1 MHTGKTSPR
10 RFADTAQ
17 SGFTLI
23 EIMIALTISVALLT
37 VLSLVFV
44 GNNGFRQDVDRASR
58 LVENSSYSMERLV
71 DDFRLAGYYAQFDI
85 VAAMSLPG
93 GLTVPTA
100 KPDACATDL
109 PSLMAATPIAIQGYD
124 GGSTS
129 TSLPTLPASCSAIT
143 DLRPKSDVVLVRHV
157 EPCVPGQTDSRGN
170 VCASVKAGVPYF
182 QAAQCTPKTTAL
194 ELKSPL
200 LSEWYRLDT
209 NTANLDRR
217 MIDCNVAP
225 PGTLADYHR
234 FLVDIYF
241 VSNND
246 NAGDGIPTLKLA
258 QLDAT
263 AGATAFTVV
272 PLAEGIESLQVEYG
286 LDTNADGVPD
296 AYTADPDNFVNAGGC
311 PGTAAACMT
320 NWLNTMT
327 AKVRL
332 LGRTT
337 EPSATGQTDTKTYTL
352 GLLADSVT
360 ANTFGPFGDKFK
372 RRVYA
377 GTVRIYNPAGRR

>member
-1 MHTGKTSPR
+1 MRSGKTSLS
-10 RFADTAQ
+10 RFADNAQ

-44 GNNGFRQDVDRASR
+44 SNNGFRQDVDRASR
-58 LVENSSYSMERLV
+58 LVENSSYSMERIV
-71 DDFRLAGYYAQFDI
+71 EDFRLAGYYAQFDI
-85 VAAMSLPG
+85 VAALALPG
-93 GLTVPTA
+93 GLTVPTT

-109 PSLMAATPIAIQGYD
+109 PSLTLAMPIAIQGYD

-129 TSLPTLPASCSAIT
+129 TSLPTLPASCSAVVT

-157 EPCVPGQTDSRGN
+157 EPCVPGTTDSRGN
-170 VCASVKAGVPYF
+170 VCDAVRAGVAYF
-182 QAAQCTPKTTAL
+182 QASQCTPKTTAL

-200 LSEWYRLDT
+200 LSEWYRFDT

-217 MIDCNVAP
+217 MIDCNVAA
-225 PGTLADYHR
+225 PGTIADYHR
-234 FLVDIYF
+234 FIVNIYF

-246 NAGDGIPTLKLA
+246 NSGDGIPTLKLA
-258 QLDAT
+258 QLDN
-263 AGATAFTVV
+263 GVFSVV

-327 AKVRL
+327 AKVRV

-337 EPSATGQTDTKTYTL
+337 EPSQTGQTDTKTYTL
-352 GLLADSVT
+352 GLLADNVT
-360 ANTFGPFGDKFK
+360 ANTFGPFNDKFK